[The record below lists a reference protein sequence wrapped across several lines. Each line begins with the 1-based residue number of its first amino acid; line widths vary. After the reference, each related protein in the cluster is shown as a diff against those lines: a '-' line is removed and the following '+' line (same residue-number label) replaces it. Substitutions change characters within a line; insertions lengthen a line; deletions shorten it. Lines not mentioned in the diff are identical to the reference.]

1 MTNSIFQLEDLIEK
15 TDPGEDW
22 RVDPF
27 LKDACKPVVDKAC
40 QDVSGGDAR
49 YVNFTFYAIQKI
61 SKNIISANLSC
72 YRSITTRLL
81 GIYSV

>member
-1 MTNSIFQLEDLIEK
+1 MKNSIFQLEDLVEK

-49 YVNFTFYAIQKI
+49 YVHFTFYKIQKI
-61 SKNIISANLSC
+61 LENIISANLSC

-81 GIYSV
+81 GIYSA